1 MLGVRPELASGF
13 AAAALLE
20 ERIRSRA
27 AVVGVVGLGYV
38 GLPMALAFAEVGF
51 KTLGF
56 EVNRRRRRML
66 ADGQSY
72 IEGVAAEGIKRN
84 TERSALAVS
93 PNLERL
99 AEPDAILVCL
109 PTPLGEGHDPDV
121 SILTNALSA
130 IARTLRQG
138 QLVILC
144 STTYPGTTEE
154 LALPTLE
161 SSGLQVGKDFFLA
174 YSPERMDPGNRW
186 FPLNEIPRVLAGV
199 TPDCTALADQLL
211 SSLAVKIHKVANC
224 RTAEMTK
231 LLENTFRAV
240 NIALVNEMA
249 IICRKLDI
257 EIWDVIDA
265 ASTKPFGYT
274 RFEPGPGL
282 GGHCIPVDPAYLA
295 WRLRVLNY
303 RARFVELAED
313 INEAMPDYCANLVA
327 NALDERGQAV
337 RGARILALG
346 VAYKADVADARES
359 PSIEVIRQ
367 LASRGARM
375 SIHDPYVQESC
386 VAGLAI
392 SGGEPSDDLV
402 RQQDCVVILTA
413 HSVYDW
419 DRILKH
425 ARLLVDTR
433 GVTRGR
439 RSANII
445 RL

>member
-1 MLGVRPELASGF
+1 
-13 AAAALLE
+13 
-20 ERIRSRA
+20 
-27 AVVGVVGLGYV
+27 
-38 GLPMALAFAEVGF
+38 
-51 KTLGF
+51 
-56 EVNRRRRRML
+56 
-66 ADGQSY
+66 
-72 IEGVAAEGIKRN
+72 
-84 TERSALAVS
+84 
-93 PNLERL
+93 
-99 AEPDAILVCL
+99 
-109 PTPLGEGHDPDV
+109 
-121 SILTNALSA
+121 
-130 IARTLRQG
+130 
-138 QLVILC
+138 
-144 STTYPGTTEE
+144 
-154 LALPTLE
+154 
-161 SSGLQVGKDFFLA
+161 
-174 YSPERMDPGNRW
+174 
-186 FPLNEIPRVLAGV
+186 
-199 TPDCTALADQLL
+199 
-211 SSLAVKIHKVANC
+211 
-224 RTAEMTK
+224 
-231 LLENTFRAV
+231 
-240 NIALVNEMA
+240 
-249 IICRKLDI
+249 
-257 EIWDVIDA
+257 
-265 ASTKPFGYT
+265 
-274 RFEPGPGL
+274 
-282 GGHCIPVDPAYLA
+282 
-295 WRLRVLNY
+295 VLNY